1 MGSVDDRVYKIPCV
15 MKEPRVMETDRLA
28 LRALTAADAS
38 LLAELY
44 SDPEV
49 ARYVG
54 GAELDSVAAERQAQ
68 QFASVWNERGYGQ
81 SIVCDRFTGA
91 VIGRVGLH
99 PWEEWG
105 EVELGWVLARSHQGR
120 GLAQEAA
127 LAWLDWGRR
136 ERVAPAVTAVI
147 QPDNVASV
155 RLAERLGFLFERSE
169 QAFGNPVSVYR
180 YGFA

>member
-1 MGSVDDRVYKIPCV
+1 
-15 MKEPRVMETDRLA
+15 MKTERLT
-28 LRALTAADAS
+28 LRALEEGDGS

-54 GAELDSVAAERQAQ
+54 GNALDRVASERQAQ
-68 QFASVWNERGYGQ
+68 RFASVWDQRGYGQ
-81 SIVCDRFTGA
+81 SIVCDRTTGA

-99 PWEEWG
+99 PWEEWA

-127 LAWLDWGRR
+127 RAWLDWGRR
-136 ERVAPAVTAVI
+136 KEIAPALTAVI
-147 QPDNVASV
+147 QRGNAASI
-155 RLAERLGFLFERSE
+155 RLAERLGFLLARSD

-180 YGFA
+180 YDFA

>member
-1 MGSVDDRVYKIPCV
+1 
-15 MKEPRVMETDRLA
+15 MKTDRLA
-28 LRALTAADAS
+28 LRALEAADVS

-54 GAELDSVAAERQAQ
+54 GDGLDQVAAERQAQ
-68 QFASVWNERGYGQ
+68 RFASVWERRGYGQ
-81 SIVCDRFTGA
+81 SIVCDRITGA

-136 ERVAPAVTAVI
+136 TKVAPALTAVI
-147 QPDNVASV
+147 QPANVASI
-155 RLAERLGFLFERSE
+155 RLAERLGFRFERSD
-169 QAFGNPVSVYR
+169 QAFGNPVSVHR
-180 YGFA
+180 YDFA